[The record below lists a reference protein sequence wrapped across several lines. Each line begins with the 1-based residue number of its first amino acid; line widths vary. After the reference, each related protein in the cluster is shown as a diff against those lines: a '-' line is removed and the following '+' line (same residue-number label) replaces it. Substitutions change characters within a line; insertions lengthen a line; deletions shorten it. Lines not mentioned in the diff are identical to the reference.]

1 MNKHVCL
8 IYCLGLLICSSSEA
22 NLYGSDD
29 FNDNVMDPSKWSA
42 ASDAGASLSEVNSRL
57 EYAGGGTGYVVAYR
71 AWIQN
76 TGSYVNDWSV
86 LLDVINT
93 VDESS
98 LSNQEVDYW
107 IGIVTPSLP
116 GIFALEFSVGDDG
129 GGSSPY
135 RQIETTYDDGDNEI
149 FHHHVP
155 TALDSV
161 RLQISFDASAKVFT
175 SYYESG
181 GGMMALTNYDVST
194 WGMSDSDEFIAVVGG
209 GATDASVVS
218 GEVYGDNFAAI
229 PEPGTLGLLAVA
241 AGGLLLA
248 RCKRYMP

>member
-1 MNKHVCL
+1 VL
-8 IYCLGLLICSSSEA
+8 RLICICFAACSINVLAHLS
-22 NLYGSDD
+22 GSDNFPD
-29 FNDNVMDPSKWSA
+29 PVLYPSKWLA
-42 ASDAGASLSEVNSRL
+42 VADAGASISEVNSRL
-57 EYAGGGTGYVVAYR
+57 EYAGGGAGYVGAHSV
-71 AWIQN
+71 WIQN
-76 TGSYVNDWSV
+76 TGSYVGDWSV
-86 LLDVINT
+86 SLDVINT

-98 LSNQEVDYW
+98 LSNQEIDYW
-107 IGIVTPSLP
+107 IGIATPSLP

-175 SYYESG
+175 SYYDSG

-194 WGMSDSDEFIAVVGG
+194 WGISDGDEFIAVVGG
-209 GATDASVVS
+209 GSMDASVVS
-218 GEVYGDNFAAI
+218 GEVYGDNFEAI
-229 PEPGTLGLLAVA
+229 PEPGTLGLLIVG

-248 RCKRYMP
+248 RDKGR

>member
-1 MNKHVCL
+1 MVKSIIVFCF
-8 IYCLGLLICSSSEA
+8 CVFCCGVGMA

-29 FNDNVMDPSKWSA
+29 FNDNVLDPAKWSA
-42 ASDAGASLSEVNSRL
+42 ASDAGASISEVNSRL
-57 EYAGGGTGYVVAYR
+57 EYAGGGAGYVGAHCV
-71 AWIQN
+71 WIQN

-86 LLDVINT
+86 LLNVMNA

-129 GGSSPY
+129 DGSSPY

-155 TALDSV
+155 TALDSA

-175 SYYESG
+175 SYYDSG
-181 GGMMALTNYDVST
+181 GGMIALTNYDVST
-194 WGMSDSDEFIAVVGG
+194 WGMSDSDEFFAVVGG
-209 GATDASVVS
+209 GATDASAVS
-218 GEVYGDNFAAI
+218 GEVYGDNFEAI

-248 RCKRYMP
+248 RNKH